1 MGKGRYK
8 LLRENHYI
16 WITSVED
23 DKHKVFCKLC
33 LKTFETD
40 RSGISRVKSYEKSNI
55 HKKNCP
61 RGLRTLIC
69 NNGFAQLNQSNSGVT
84 FSTEEQVIRAE
95 IYQYLQLVSRNYSF

>member
-55 HKKNCP
+55 H
-61 RGLRTLIC
+61 
-69 NNGFAQLNQSNSGVT
+69 
-84 FSTEEQVIRAE
+84 
-95 IYQYLQLVSRNYSF
+95 